1 MPVDTTAV
9 SVAPHAPDA
18 GAAGAVSVT
27 VVICAYS
34 TQRWELLCSSV
45 ESALSQ
51 HRPVDQILLVIDHND
66 VLHQH
71 AVRHFG
77 SGTRVTVLENTF
89 ARGLS
94 GARNTGVQAS
104 TGTVVAFLDDDAAA
118 EPGWSH
124 ALVSHYRDPDVA
136 VVGGHAEP
144 RWPGAR
150 PGWFPEEF
158 DWVVGC
164 SYRGQPRT
172 IAPVRNP
179 LGCNMSVRRDVLDDV
194 AGFDGAVGR
203 VGTTPTGCEET
214 ELCIR
219 IRQHDPAAQIVY
231 DPGMRVHHYVAP
243 ERITPRYFYSRCYH
257 EGRSKAVM
265 SRLVGAA
272 DGLRSERV
280 YTRTVLPMAVLRS
293 LMSPRNGGIR
303 RAAAVIAGLAVTA
316 TGYAY
321 GRVLA
326 IVNGAR

>member
-1 MPVDTTAV
+1 MTLDTDGMN
-9 SVAPHAPDA
+9 VAPHTPDVSA
-18 GAAGAVSVT
+18 VGAVSVT

-34 TQRWELLCSSV
+34 TERWELLCSSV
-45 ESALSQ
+45 ESALHQ
-51 HRPVDQILLVIDHND
+51 DHPLDQILLVIDHND
-66 VLHQH
+66 ELHRQ
-71 AVRHFG
+71 ALRYFG
-77 SGTRVTVLENTF
+77 QETRVTVLQNRF

-118 EPGWSH
+118 EPDWSH
-124 ALVSHYRDPDVA
+124 ALVSHYHDPDVA

-150 PGWFPEEF
+150 PSWFPEEF

-172 IAPVRNP
+172 VALVRNP
-179 LGCNMSVRRDVLDDV
+179 LGCNMSIRRDVLDDV
-194 AGFDGAVGR
+194 GGFDGAVGR
-203 VGTTPTGCEET
+203 IGSIPTGCEET

-219 IRQHDPAAQIVY
+219 IRQHCPTAQIVY
-231 DPGMRVHHYVAP
+231 DPGIRVHHYVAL
-243 ERITPRYFYSRCYH
+243 ERITSRYFYRRCYH

-280 YTRTVLPMAVLRS
+280 YTRTVLPTAVLRS
-293 LMSPRNGGIR
+293 LMNPRNGGIR
-303 RAAAVIAGLAVTA
+303 RGAAVIAGLAVTA
-316 TGYAY
+316 TGYAH
-321 GRVLA
+321 GRALA
-326 IVNGAR
+326 IANGVR